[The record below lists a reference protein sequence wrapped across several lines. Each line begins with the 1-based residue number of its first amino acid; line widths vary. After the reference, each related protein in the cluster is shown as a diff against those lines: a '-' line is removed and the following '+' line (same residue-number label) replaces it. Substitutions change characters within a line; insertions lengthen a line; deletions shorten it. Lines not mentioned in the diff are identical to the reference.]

1 MGMLRGVDILSPCP
15 PRRAH
20 SLLSTWEVE
29 GAEVRVSFPLP
40 APRAKASVSQLPE
53 ERYPQWTFGTSQD
66 VDNAV
71 CTAS

>member
-1 MGMLRGVDILSPCP
+1 MLRGVDTLSPCP
-15 PRRAH
+15 HAEHIPFSAH
-20 SLLSTWEVE
+20 GGGVG

-53 ERYPQWTFGTSQD
+53 DRYPQWTFGTSQD

-71 CTAS
+71 GTAS